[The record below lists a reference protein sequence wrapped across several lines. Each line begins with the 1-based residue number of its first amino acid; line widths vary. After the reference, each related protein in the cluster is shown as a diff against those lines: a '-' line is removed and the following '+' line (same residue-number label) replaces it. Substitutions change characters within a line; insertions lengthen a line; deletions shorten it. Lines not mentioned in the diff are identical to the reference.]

1 MLKMM
6 HESEATFRAAESA
19 RILLD
24 SFYVSQRADLC
35 FLKYYNYYYCFTQER
50 KNPICLGKYL
60 NEQLIGGTDIILMKQ

>member
-1 MLKMM
+1 MM

-24 SFYVSQRADLC
+24 SFYLSQRADLC
-35 FLKYYNYYYCFTQER
+35 FLNYYNYYCFTQER

-60 NEQLIGGTDIILMKQ
+60 NEQLGLVEQT

>member
-35 FLKYYNYYYCFTQER
+35 FLKYYNYYYCFTQRE
-50 KNPICLGKYL
+50 KKPHLFK
-60 NEQLIGGTDIILMKQ
+60 